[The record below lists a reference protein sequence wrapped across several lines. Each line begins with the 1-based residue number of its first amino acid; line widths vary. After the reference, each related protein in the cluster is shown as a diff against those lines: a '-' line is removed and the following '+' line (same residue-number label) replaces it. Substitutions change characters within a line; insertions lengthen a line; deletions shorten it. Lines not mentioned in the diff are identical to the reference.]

1 MGINKITPKG
11 LSADTD
17 ERLVKPGFMPDA
29 TNITLSEAGVGTESV
44 LKNCKGTIPGSPFLS
59 SDVIPNADSN
69 IHVIGEVSDSQRGFI
84 YFFVTADGR
93 KDQFSSIYQY
103 NTNTDEYR
111 LVFSHR
117 DLNFNPAL
125 YITANVVNGAF
136 QQDGKVQTI
145 LYFTDNVNPPRK
157 INVDRALAGDYDSFI
172 GSGFDYSLNTI
183 KAAPLKAP
191 TAKFSTTEELPHNNF
206 QTTAFQFATQIIYVD
221 GEESAIS
228 PYSKL
233 TYSEKFSIHGI
244 EEASSEEAVYT
255 QVRLVVDNTC
265 NISLNIDPDLRD
277 CKDVSK
283 IRLIARE
290 GNTSVFYIIDE
301 FDPNENLI
309 RQVYGEDIN
318 VYDSDSSEY
327 KFFNDILGTAVPTA
341 TEDKLFDN
349 VPLKARGQAVV
360 GNRLMYS
367 NYEEGRPNH
376 EVLSDISVTYKDDTA
391 LKTQFVKEP
400 FNPLNGFVDGN
411 LGFTFR
417 PLAEFAIEPDEST
430 IIDAGSNVDISFNI
444 KLDDIE
450 IINADTLSSEH
461 IFEVELRPNVVL
473 DNGADYF
480 EADALEIS
488 LNSSYQGF
496 ISSSSYTYT
505 LNSFT
510 AEESTSNG
518 LGNSTPI
525 SAGLQSWAHISL
537 SEVTPNE
544 FTIDQFVE
552 YLAGL
557 LNGVRFKQDY
567 LGTFRLSPTQEA
579 NDLFQEE
586 FSNYPQFGNQ
596 SLPNATMTPVNDG
609 FSGTGDIGV
618 DYKLVCEVNENNT
631 IDVSV
636 EVVDVKI
643 NFPDLNFINPTLPR
657 IVADTPVIITELEV
671 NEFGGGGFVG
681 VNLFEN
687 GFTYQS
693 EGGLVQDSIINPTS
707 GDGSTLKRNFDTDSF
722 PNADTLF
729 PTDFSV
735 IDLSPVQGFK
745 SGALHPLGI
754 IYKDKWGRSSFVNK
768 LGSAYVGWYND
779 HDRLKEG
786 VFKNTGE
793 TILKGESFDGP
804 ASINIK
810 FQSNPPTWAEAF
822 QIVYPGNSLTDEF
835 IQYSAVGAYVARK
848 GDFES
853 NTGSTFRE
861 IDTESKRIYVSFET
875 LDIYRDQKN
884 TVRDYSF
891 TVGDKLRVKSAALQ
905 FSATATE
912 PIDAYFSAN
921 DGSVI
926 EFDVVGVEL
935 LTNDLTNP
943 IAYNTISPDDPHG
956 QVDTMDKR
964 FMGKFLVLEAPHIAG
979 GAVSENGDQIKYG
992 GFDWFSIAYEN
1003 TIAGTAV
1010 QIPYPDGTVVESS
1023 LNHWQDQIIVEI
1035 YNPKKSTSTQFYY
1048 EIGEAVIIDRSGR
1061 LPILVDGA
1069 FDFTD
1074 ATVDYTSYHGPD
1086 LVLETGDVHY
1096 RPVACKTADYRD
1108 EDGAGNTDGS
1118 FEFRWFVKDDWVYKT
1133 KLLEDFTPSDII
1145 SEKMWSKGR
1154 AHVEFK
1160 NAATVRRFNG
1170 LTYSDAYAED
1180 VANLSLS
1187 SFNATLAN
1195 FGSLESKYGAI
1206 NYIYNYGST
1215 GQLLALQ
1222 ENKFSLTAIDTDILL
1237 DVAGNENV
1245 ALSTKVINSTKYFV
1259 GDYGCGD
1266 HPEAVLVYDND
1277 VFFVDVSRRKVLRIS
1292 GGQMVPISDKAM
1304 SSTFNDIFKAWETSS
1319 NTLYPG
1325 SKTRKIIS
1333 GYDPDEDTYYVTFY
1347 AERPLLNYV
1356 QDANDING
1364 VGSGNDQFTDV
1375 YSEIQ
1380 FNGYTLSYDVAAGYW
1395 QSKHSFIPTIYS
1407 NQNNTMYSCRYVRD
1421 NSDQGLTDQLT
1432 PLLFHKHD
1440 DLLDGNG
1447 EPINRTVFYNQDTA
1461 VSDFTVVSNPSPSVV
1476 KVYDALSYEGTIKPD
1491 KISVRSSNGGGND
1504 NIGGLI
1510 IPGDDPDNPD
1520 NNPIGQYAFA
1530 EKEDSFYITLP
1541 RDTSIN
1547 STSQFSGLGVCT
1559 DTGVNDDGEPF
1570 ITIQGS
1576 LIGIPIPVGASLSFL
1591 NDIGGVEDISGV
1603 DNAQTTVER
1612 VEGNNIFVSLE
1623 PLEEIVDKDIILQ
1636 YNSYFDGDS
1645 IRGHYAT
1652 IKSKFKDS
1660 GLYEV
1665 YCVNAHVTNSPL
1677 HHASTN

>member
-11 LSADTD
+11 LSPDTD

-29 TNITLSEAGVGTESV
+29 TNITLSEGGEGTESV
-44 LKNCKGTIPGSPFLS
+44 LKNCKGTIPGSPFTS
-59 SDVIPNADSN
+59 DDVIPNADSN

-84 YFFVTADGR
+84 YFFVTGAAP
-93 KDQFSSIYQY
+93 KAFSSIYQY

-117 DLNFNPAL
+117 GLKFHPSL

-136 QQDGKVQTI
+136 QQNGVVQTI
-145 LYFTDNVNPPRK
+145 LYFTDNYNPPRK

-191 TAKFSTTEELPHNNF
+191 TAFFSTTEELPHNNF

-233 TYSEKFSIHGI
+233 TYSEKFSVHGI

-265 NISLNIDPDLRD
+265 NISLNIDPDIRG

-301 FDPNENLI
+301 FDPNENLS
-309 RQVYGEDIN
+309 RQVYGENIN

-376 EVLSDISVTYKDDTA
+376 QVLSDISVTYKDDTA

-430 IIDAGSNVDISFNI
+430 IIDAGSIVDISFNL
-444 KLDDIE
+444 KLDDVE
-450 IINADTLSSEH
+450 IINADALSSEH
-461 IFEVELRPNVVL
+461 IFEVDLRPNVWIGQGFLNEDPV
-473 DNGADYF
+473 DYF
-480 EADALEIS
+480 NGEGAFDFPI
-488 LNSSYQGF
+488 LNPFYYNPLPTSA
-496 ISSSSYTYT
+496 YTYKVS
-505 LNSFT
+505 SFT
-510 AEESTSNG
+510 PEESTSNG
-518 LGNSTPI
+518 LDNSTPT
-525 SAGLQSWAHISL
+525 SAGFQSWAHISI
-537 SEVTPNE
+537 SEVTPSE

-552 YLAGL
+552 YLANVL
-557 LNGVRFKQDY
+557 SRVSFKQDY
-567 LGTFRLSPTQEA
+567 AGTFRLFPTEA
-579 NDLFQEE
+579 ANIQFQQDYQNNFPTGFENQNLPE
-586 FSNYPQFGNQ
+586 ARMRVSSNME
-596 SLPNATMTPVNDG
+596 SEK
-609 FSGTGDIGV
+609 GDVGV
-618 DYKLVCEVNENNT
+618 EYKLVCEVNENNT

-643 NFPDLNFINPTLPR
+643 NNHEENTDSRFNPR
-657 IVADTPVIITELEV
+657 ISAVGDPVLVEG
-671 NEFGGGGFVG
+671 NAPGFGG
-681 VNLFEN
+681 LFDPTFN
-687 GFTYQS
+687 YDLFDFGLTYQS

-707 GDGSTLKRNFDTDSF
+707 GNGSTLKRNFDTDSF

-735 IDLSPVQGFK
+735 IDLSPIQGFK

-786 VFKNTGE
+786 VFKSPGE

-810 FQSNPPTWAEAF
+810 FQSGPPAWAEAF

-853 NTGSTFRE
+853 NAGSTFRE

-891 TVGDKLRVKSAALQ
+891 TVGDKLRVKSSALQ

-912 PIDAYFSAN
+912 PTDAYFSAN

-935 LTNDLTNP
+935 LTNDVTNP
-943 IAYNTISPDDPHG
+943 IAYNTTSPDDPHG
-956 QVDTMDKR
+956 QVDAMDKR

-1010 QIPYPDGTVVESS
+1010 QIPYPDGTVVEES
-1023 LNHWQDQIIVEI
+1023 LNHWQNQIIVEI

-1048 EIGEAVIIDRSGR
+1048 EIGETVIIDRR
-1061 LPILVDGA
+1061 VNLDV
-1069 FDFTD
+1069 
-1074 ATVDYTSYHGPD
+1074 VDYNTFHGPN
-1086 LVLETGDVHY
+1086 LVLDTGDVHY

-1118 FEFRWFVKDDWVYKT
+1118 FEFRWYVKDDWVYKT

-1222 ENKFSLTAIDTDILL
+1222 ENKFSLTAIDTNILL
-1237 DVAGNENV
+1237 DVAGSENV
-1245 ALSTKVINSTKYFV
+1245 ALSTKVINATKYFV

-1319 NTLYPG
+1319 NTLYPR

-1380 FNGYTLSYDVAAGYW
+1380 FNGYTLSYDVEAGYW

-1461 VSDFTVVSNPSPSVV
+1461 VSDFTVVSNPSPSSV
-1476 KVYDALSYEGTIKPD
+1476 KIYDALSYEGTSQPD
-1491 KISVRSSNGGGND
+1491 KVSIRSSNGSGND
-1504 NIGGLI
+1504 NIGGLTSS
-1510 IPGDDPDNPD
+1510 DND
-1520 NNPIGQYAFA
+1520 IGQYQFV

-1541 RDTSIN
+1541 RDTSAN

-1559 DTGVNDDGEPF
+1559 DIGVNDGGEPF

-1576 LIGIPIPVGASLSFL
+1576 LIGIPIPAGARLSFSNNGFAQPIGAS
-1591 NDIGGVEDISGV
+1591 E
-1603 DNAQTTVER
+1603 TTVKR
-1612 VEGNNIFVSLE
+1612 VEGNNIFVSLA

-1652 IKSKFKDS
+1652 IKSNFKDS